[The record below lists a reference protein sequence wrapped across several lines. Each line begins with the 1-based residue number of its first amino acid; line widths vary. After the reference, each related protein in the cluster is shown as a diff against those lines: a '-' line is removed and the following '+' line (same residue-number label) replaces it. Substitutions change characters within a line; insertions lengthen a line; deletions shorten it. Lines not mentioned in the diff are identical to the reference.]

1 MTEGIQTKTVAGNEN
16 NEKVGSGMQKAVSG
30 LRLVH
35 VSRMVQKTE
44 LREATTG
51 RPVFV
56 PRIWAV
62 AEPVAAEWQQ
72 GREATPA
79 PAAESRPVPPAP
91 KAELAFYRKYTEAM
105 LRRYIRLSTQV
116 GRTPSLMGRELFRGS
131 ASHCT
136 MTTFEDEVIFCV
148 DVERCLDKLQKED
161 QRFIRRIAIQGYTLQ
176 EAAPLL
182 GLDFRRCHERYGRA
196 LDQLTELFLAS
207 RLLEPL
213 KCCQDVET
221 V

>member
-1 MTEGIQTKTVAGNEN
+1 MN
-16 NEKVGSGMQKAVSG
+16 VGVEMKKSVNG

-35 VSRMVQKTE
+35 VSKNVRSTG

-51 RPVFV
+51 RPIAV

-62 AEPVAAEWQQ
+62 AETAPAQAAVAE
-72 GREATPA
+72 TKPA
-79 PAAESRPVPPAP
+79 PPQP
-91 KAELAFYRKYTEAM
+91 KAEVAFYRKYTEAM
-105 LRRYIRLSTQV
+105 LRRYLRLSTEV
-116 GRTPSLMGRELFRGS
+116 GRTPSLLGRELFRGT
-131 ASHCT
+131 ASHYT
-136 MTTFEDEVIFCV
+136 LTTFEDEVIFCV
-148 DVERCLDKLQKED
+148 DVERCLAKLPKPHL
-161 QRFIRRIAIQGYTLQ
+161 RFVQRIAIQGYTLQ
-176 EAAPLL
+176 EAAPRF

-196 LDQLTELFLAS
+196 LDELTELFLAG